1 VGNAILP
8 QDGCVSRFSIT
19 VRVYWEDTDAQG
31 IVYYANYFRFMERA
45 RSEWL
50 RARGIDQGRLVSD
63 MGLMFSVID
72 TGLRFLRPARHDDLL
87 DVSARLEFA
96 RGARFRFVQEV
107 RRDGQAGDLLCEGH
121 CEAACLDA
129 NNLKPRRL
137 PPGLLGST
145 E

>member
-1 VGNAILP
+1 MN
-8 QDGCVSRFSIT
+8 RFSIP

-50 RARGIDQGRLVSD
+50 RARGVDQAKLVTEL
-63 MGLMFSVID
+63 GLMFSVID
-72 TGLRFLRPARHDDLL
+72 TGLRFRLPARHDDLL
-87 DVSARLEFA
+87 DVSAQLSFA
-96 RGARFRFVQEV
+96 RGARFRFDQEI
-107 RRDGQAGDLLCEGH
+107 RRGGPAGELLCQGH

-129 NNLKPRRL
+129 THLKPRRL
-137 PPGLLGST
+137 PAGLLGNP